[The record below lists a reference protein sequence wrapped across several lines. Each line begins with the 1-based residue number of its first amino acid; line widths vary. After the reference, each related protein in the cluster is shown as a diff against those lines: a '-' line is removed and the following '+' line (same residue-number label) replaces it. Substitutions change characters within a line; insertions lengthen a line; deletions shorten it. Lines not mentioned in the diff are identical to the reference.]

1 MVISVGAPQKCPLVS
16 SNLSLS
22 GLGILQF
29 EKTCWGTLPR
39 CGVLVESGSARLHGG
54 NRTSSAKTLP
64 MSFRPDSYLLAAER
78 IAERHAK
85 ARHPR
90 PREFD
95 VVMDSVIV
103 CLRPEENI
111 VPEIKTNAT
120 ADVAQEMVG
129 GRKIRTGDEGTGEER
144 LIEPGAGD
152 ADSTL
157 QLKRRLFPQ
166 RWRVNS
172 IEVIKDGTKRL
183 DSLVCVLFGPP
194 VHLEAESEVV
204 PHEVIGAKARKCS
217 AAHRLRLVANSGAR
231 GRRRRDSAHRE
242 ARVELL
248 RASAARD
255 KEERACCRDQNYSFQ
270 VNLHS
275 RLAKEADRTRPE

>member
-1 MVISVGAPQKCPLVS
+1 
-16 SNLSLS
+16 
-22 GLGILQF
+22 
-29 EKTCWGTLPR
+29 
-39 CGVLVESGSARLHGG
+39 
-54 NRTSSAKTLP
+54 
-64 MSFRPDSYLLAAER
+64 MSFRPGSYLLAAEG

-85 ARHPR
+85 AGHPR

-166 RWRVNS
+166 RWRENS
-172 IEVIKDGTKRL
+172 IEVVKDWTKGL
-183 DSLVCVLFGPP
+183 NSLV
-194 VHLEAESEVV
+194 
-204 PHEVIGAKARKCS
+204 IGS
-217 AAHRLRLVANSGAR
+217 
-231 GRRRRDSAHRE
+231 
-242 ARVELL
+242 
-248 RASAARD
+248 
-255 KEERACCRDQNYSFQ
+255 
-270 VNLHS
+270 
-275 RLAKEADRTRPE
+275 